1 MLTRNEKDTDTF
13 CKSLFLC
20 YSFCTE
26 KKSKFACVGNSITYG
41 YTLPDR
47 ETNAYP
53 AKLQKMLGDDYVV
66 GNFGKSGAT
75 LLNKGHRPYMQ
86 QEEYHKAIDF
96 AGDIVVIHLGIN
108 DTDPRDWPNY
118 RDFFIQDYRA

>member
-1 MLTRNEKDTDTF
+1 M
-13 CKSLFLC
+13 
-20 YSFCTE
+20 
-26 KKSKFACVGNSITYG
+26 GNSITYG

-86 QEEYHKAIDF
+86 QEEYHKAIDLPVISLLSIWVLTIQIR
-96 AGDIVVIHLGIN
+96 GIGLIIVISLFKIIG
-108 DTDPRDWPNY
+108 R
-118 RDFFIQDYRA
+118 

>member
-1 MLTRNEKDTDTF
+1 ML
-13 CKSLFLC
+13 LFLHR
-20 YSFCTE
+20 
-26 KKSKFACVGNSITYG
+26 KKIKVACVGNSITYG

-96 AGDIVVIHLGIN
+96 AGDIVVIHWVLTIQIRGIGLIIVISL
-108 DTDPRDWPNY
+108 
-118 RDFFIQDYRA
+118 FKI